1 MLGDT
6 FVLPFGASTIT
17 AVKVNQ
23 DQYSSEYR
31 FRDAIHQVII
41 RVRHS
46 QINGVNGGEKRDRH
60 NIEVTQVVFAT
71 TTEVEVQRKF
81 YCVWEHAPSDTVL
94 VLVDGLSDWL
104 IASTNANAAKVHN
117 WES

>member
-6 FVLPFGASTIT
+6 FVLPFGASNIT
-17 AVKVNQ
+17 CVKVNQ
-23 DQYSSEYR
+23 DAYSAEYR
-31 FRDAIHQVII
+31 FRDTTHQII
-41 RVRHS
+41 VKVRHS
-46 QINGVNGGEKRDRH
+46 QINGINGGAKRDRH
-60 NIEVTQVVFAT
+60 NIEVAQTVFAAGAVP
-71 TTEVEVQRKF
+71 EIFRKT
-81 YCVWEHAPSDTVL
+81 YIVWEHEPADNVL

>member
-6 FVLPFGASTIT
+6 FVLPFAASTIT
-17 AVKVNQ
+17 CVKINQ
-23 DQYSSEYR
+23 DQYSAEYR
-31 FRDAIHQVII
+31 FRDTTHQITVK
-41 RVRHS
+41 VRHS
-46 QINGVNGGEKRDRH
+46 QTNIVQGAEKFDRH
-60 NIEVTQVVFAT
+60 NIEVTQIVFAT
-71 TTEVEVQRKF
+71 ALVAEVRRKT
-81 YCVWEHAPSDTVL
+81 YIVWEHVPSDNVL

>member
-6 FVLPFGASTIT
+6 FVLPFGATT
-17 AVKVNQ
+17 VTLTKVNQ

-31 FRDAIHQVII
+31 FRDTIHQVIVK
-41 RVRHS
+41 VRHS
-46 QINGVNGGEKRDRH
+46 QTNIVQGAEKFDRH

-71 TTEVEVQRKF
+71 PTVAEVRRKT
-81 YCVWEHAPSDTVL
+81 YIVWEHVPSDTVL